1 MEKRYSKGR
10 RDFLKTSLIGA
21 SSGIMVINT
30 LPGNLLA
37 KYSSRAGVKDIN
49 PDIDNLRVV
58 YCTDDNMVS
67 QDPTSWS
74 YTKQNESVDTDKV
87 SEGMDKMA
95 MALAEKSTA
104 SEAWATIFRK
114 PDNKLW
120 SEVKA
125 AIKVNTQCAD
135 CLPRYAIM
143 VKICNVLINQF
154 QMSGSNI
161 CIYDSNY
168 ISHVGNQQG
177 VNDTY
182 EANNASFPFPSSV
195 LFSPNCFTGGKSTVS
210 VTGGALSTVDC
221 LSDLSEGTVDILVN
235 IAVNKGHYQAG
246 GVTLCQKNHIGSVKF
261 FCPGKTEPVGQGSY
275 TQGSGTD
282 IVALNQTDAIVGGDP
297 VRQQLCIMDSIW
309 AMKSGPIGSV
319 THAPHTVAMGTF
331 GGAVDY
337 LTTKKIREEEMSW
350 TSDHPADI
358 DLHITGYGYSDT
370 ERANLTTL
378 SPEQNEGR
386 GWVDALTWNPTKISG
401 GGQKSLKQGHIELNL
416 VGCKFGTTS
425 IRLSF
430 PLSEMLSKA
439 RIFDIKGKTVKE
451 FHLEK
456 SAGSSITL
464 LWDGKNN
471 SGMSFP
477 SGSHLFCI
485 EGTRFKKAIQFE
497 YIK

>member
-1 MEKRYSKGR
+1 MEKRYSKSR
-10 RDFLKTSLIGA
+10 RDFLKTSFAGA
-21 SSGIMVINT
+21 SSGIMVINA

-58 YCTDDNMVS
+58 YCTDDSMVS

-87 SEGMDKMA
+87 SEDMDRMA

-104 SEAWATIFRK
+104 SDAWATIFRK

-143 VKICNVLINQF
+143 VKICNVFINQF

-182 EANNASFPFPSSV
+182 EANNASFPFPSGV
-195 LFSPNCFTGGKSTVS
+195 LFSANCFTGGKSTVS

-221 LSDLSEGTVDILVN
+221 LSDLSDGTVDILVN

-275 TQGSGTD
+275 TQGSGAD

-319 THAPHTVAMGTF
+319 THAPHTIAMGTF

-337 LTTKKIREEEMSW
+337 LTTKKIREEDMSW
-350 TSDHPADI
+350 TSDHPDDI

-370 ERANLTTL
+370 ERENLTTL

-386 GWVDALTWNPTKISG
+386 GWVDALTWNPTNVSLNKKQTIAQNQIVLRLIGNRSGVMAVQLQYPASKKLSGAKIFDLHGKTIKNFDLTSAG
-401 GGQKSLKQGHIELNL
+401 NVSALSWNGVDDRRKSL
-416 VGCKFGTTS
+416 
-425 IRLSF
+425 
-430 PLSEMLSKA
+430 
-439 RIFDIKGKTVKE
+439 
-451 FHLEK
+451 
-456 SAGSSITL
+456 
-464 LWDGKNN
+464 
-471 SGMSFP
+471 P
-477 SGSHLFCI
+477 SGTYLFCV
-485 EGTRFKKAIQFE
+485 EGKSFKKSMQF
-497 YIK
+497 KFVR

>member
-1 MEKRYSKGR
+1 MEKRYSKSR
-10 RDFLKTSLIGA
+10 RDFLKTSLAGA
-21 SSGIMVINT
+21 SSGIIVINT

-37 KYSSRAGVKDIN
+37 KNSSRVGVKDIN

-58 YCTDDNMVS
+58 YCTDDSMVS

-87 SEGMDKMA
+87 SEDMDRMA

-104 SEAWATIFRK
+104 SDAWATIFRK

-125 AIKVNTQCAD
+125 AIKVNTQCAS

-177 VNDTY
+177 VNKTY
-182 EANNASFPFPSSV
+182 EDNNSSFPFPSGV

-221 LSDLSEGTVDILVN
+221 LSDLSDGTVDILIN

-246 GVTLCQKNHIGSVKF
+246 GVTLCQKNNIGSVKF

-282 IVALNQTDAIVGGDP
+282 IVALNKTNAIVGGDP

-319 THAPHTVAMGTF
+319 THAPHTIVMGTF

-350 TSDHPADI
+350 TSDHPDDI

-370 ERANLTTL
+370 ERENLTTL

-386 GWVDALTWNPTKISG
+386 GWVDALTWNPVSISG
-401 GGQKSLKQGHIELNL
+401 NNQKASNQGHVELCLMGNNAGSKSVKLQYPASQKVLNAIIVDLQGKTIKTFDLRNGNGNTTTLSWNGIADRGKSL
-416 VGCKFGTTS
+416 S
-425 IRLSF
+425 
-430 PLSEMLSKA
+430 
-439 RIFDIKGKTVKE
+439 
-451 FHLEK
+451 
-456 SAGSSITL
+456 
-464 LWDGKNN
+464 
-471 SGMSFP
+471 SGMYIFSIAGK
-477 SGSHLFCI
+477 S
-485 EGTRFKKAIQFE
+485 FKKSMQF
-497 YIK
+497 KFVR